1 VTTRKRPDWD
11 EYFLGVARAV
21 AARADCTRR
30 LVGAI
35 LTDPVTHDILFT
47 GYNGAPRG
55 EPGCLTAGACPRG
68 HHYYFQPENTCAC
81 GNTWPCHLSAE
92 SGADYD
98 VGGGFCIAIHAEE
111 NVLLCAGRAA
121 SGKYM
126 YVTHKP
132 CHMCMRLINGAGIP
146 RVVWP
151 GGEA

>member
-1 VTTRKRPDWD
+1 MVRKRPTWD
-11 EYFLGVARAV
+11 EYFLGVALSV
-21 AARADCTRR
+21 SARADCTRR

-55 EPGCLTAGACPRG
+55 EPGCLTAHACPRG
-68 HHYYFQPENTCAC
+68 QHYYFPPENTCAC

-92 SGADYD
+92 SGTDYD

-111 NVLLCAGRAA
+111 NVLLVAGRAA
-121 SGKYM
+121 SGKHM

-132 CHMCMRLINGAGIP
+132 CLMCMRLINGAGIT